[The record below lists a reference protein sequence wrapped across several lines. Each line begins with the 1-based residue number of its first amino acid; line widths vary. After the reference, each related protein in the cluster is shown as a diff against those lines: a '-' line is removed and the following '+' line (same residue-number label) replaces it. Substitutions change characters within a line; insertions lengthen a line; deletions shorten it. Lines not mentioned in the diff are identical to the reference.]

1 MRLAASMS
9 VFSGVRVYAVV
20 GVKIKIK
27 TMTITVESEFDLDEY
42 FPVIVRKI
50 ADKVKEDGYN
60 TECIHHLQAA
70 IQIPDPPELKIKNL
84 PDKMK
89 FEYLCKVWDKYTLEQ
104 LETLLP
110 E

>member
-1 MRLAASMS
+1 M
-9 VFSGVRVYAVV
+9 YAVV

-27 TMTITVESEFDLDEY
+27 TMIITVDAEVDLMDY
-42 FPVIVRKI
+42 FPQILGMITR
-50 ADKVKEDGYN
+50 KVKKDGFKD
-60 TECIHHLQAA
+60 EHISELQQAMN
-70 IQIPDPPELKIKNL
+70 IPDPPELRIQNL